1 MNLANIAL
9 QQQSWL
15 DSFIFGFSGGSTGEQ
30 VATNTLGLL
39 GFILWVVVIIG
50 GLGAGFYIIRWFKL
64 RYDYEGTGME
74 LFPVRIV
81 WMGKEAEIEGNLSVN
96 DSFDDEVIDGLN
108 MQTNLKIIA
117 NIVRHQIDNKELF
130 IYNIKVTDEGN
141 MIDSFTKK
149 VRIISPV
156 DLTLPEYSWMDQQ
169 GKRNIGSVLR
179 RERRRTIVIYPSSK
193 SELVFDEDG
202 NEVDY
207 WIVSP
212 IPMVKAKITVEYK
225 KELIGGKIIEAIDP
239 TPKHIIDIIKIEGGL
254 AIARVAELAP
264 ILAESVK
271 KFLQVKHERDVFAQ
285 LFDEKMDEIQLTN
298 MEKQNL
304 KHQLNQKEYVG
315 FGVEEVEHKTD
326 MNFGWLIGMAIVI
339 FLFMKVLPE
348 FLSPP
353 MDLVVAELIG
363 VGIGI
368 GIVGFLWKYITES
381 NKSATDKIKEGKI

>member
-1 MNLANIAL
+1 
-9 QQQSWL
+9 
-15 DSFIFGFSGGSTGEQ
+15 
-30 VATNTLGLL
+30 
-39 GFILWVVVIIG
+39 
-50 GLGAGFYIIRWFKL
+50 
-64 RYDYEGTGME
+64 
-74 LFPVRIV
+74 
-81 WMGKEAEIEGNLSVN
+81 
-96 DSFDDEVIDGLN
+96 
-108 MQTNLKIIA
+108 
-117 NIVRHQIDNKELF
+117 
-130 IYNIKVTDEGN
+130 
-141 MIDSFTKK
+141 
-149 VRIISPV
+149 
-156 DLTLPEYSWMDQQ
+156 LTMPEYSWMDQQ

-179 RERRRTIVIYPSSK
+179 KERRRTIVLYPSSK
-193 SELVFDEDG
+193 NEVVFDEDG

-212 IPMVKAKITVEYK
+212 VPMVKAKTTVEFK
-225 KELIGGKIIEAIDP
+225 KTLVGGKIIEVIDP

-381 NKSATDKIKEGKI
+381 NKSATDKIKEGKY